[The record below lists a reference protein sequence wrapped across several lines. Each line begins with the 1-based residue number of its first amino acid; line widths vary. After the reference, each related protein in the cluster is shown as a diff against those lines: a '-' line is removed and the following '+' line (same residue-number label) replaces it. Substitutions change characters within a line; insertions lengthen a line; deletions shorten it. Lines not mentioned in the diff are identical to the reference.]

1 MPRHIHRGYWRGLSL
16 ILFTMVIP
24 TTCSVEIS
32 FRHHAFFFVNLY
44 RGADSITSKIMKR
57 LFAFLLTVMAFV
69 ACEDLAPDAPPV
81 PPTIT
86 IETPEPSAIPDEGG
100 EAVVEF
106 VAPEPWVIE
115 IDATRA
121 EDWVTVEP
129 MSGEAGNAK
138 ITITTKP
145 NDTYEDRSA
154 TISIKAGTLEKTISI
169 TQKQNNSLE
178 ANGNVFEVDYLG
190 GTIDFDISTNVD
202 MTVTISDDAK
212 DWISEVSTRALET
225 KSLSFEIAP
234 HMSTASRTGEIT
246 IAGGGL
252 EQTIVV
258 KQVYPVPNDEIWY
271 TSTDGEI
278 VIPGNDNVFGATIV
292 SNEYKDGKGVIKFS
306 GDVTTIGQHA
316 FPGGGRN
323 LNMKTI
329 LLPNSVK
336 EIGPYAFGSAGTA
349 NGIVYNLI
357 EEIIIPES
365 VTKIDGNPFSTTNI
379 TTFYGKYASEDHK
392 ALINDGVLISYALGK
407 ATELVIPEGVKE
419 IGKQAI
425 CAMGGSLSHLTKV
438 TFPSSLTIIGESAF
452 SGAVGLTS
460 LDIPSSITTIG
471 KYAFNSCRG
480 LTELTIPS
488 NVTTIGE
495 RAFAACENVETLTIA
510 EGVKHIGKYAFERM
524 GITEVTIPNSV
535 ETFDGNPFVLNYQL
549 QSFKGKYATADNE
562 ALIKDGVFVSIVGN
576 RWFEEYNIPDGVTEI
591 GGGAFKDNRA
601 FGKINIPASVTK
613 IGDEAF
619 TGQFN
624 VVFTWSDNIT
634 EIGYQGFAYCFMY
647 GTIENL
653 VLPASLKTIGER
665 AFLQMGA
672 KTLTIPTGVTS
683 IGKYAFQ
690 GAAALETVTC
700 LATTPPEFDKT
711 AFSNITTLAAIKVPA
726 SAVNAY
732 KQAAGWSDYADLISA
747 DLSAL
752 TGNTITYTSTD
763 GNVVTPYSTTVFGAN
778 IVSNVYENGQGVIT
792 FDNTVATIGNE
803 AFKNCT
809 TLATITIP
817 ECVVTIGTSAFEGSG
832 LTGVSIPSG
841 VTKIGDRAFNN
852 CSNVT
857 TLSIGSTVRTIG
869 AMAFAGTQ
877 FTEVTLPNSL
887 TTLGY
892 GAFYNNSKL
901 AQFSGKF
908 ATADGNALIDGEK
921 FLAFAHGGAAIDEYT
936 IPSSVTEVCDYA
948 FAATHNDI
956 RVGTVNIPDSV
967 EKIGNRAFLG
977 LQWTDIVWGPNSR
990 ISEIGT
996 YAFAWSFTLESNAPN
1011 GPFVTLPANL
1021 EVIPDYAFYYSYIQ
1035 ELTIPAGV
1043 KSIGVK
1049 AFNPGM
1055 ILSRIVCEATTPPA
1069 LSADSFFQWDCVATI
1084 YVPAASVNAYK
1095 QAAVWSTYA
1104 DKIVAI
1110 E

>member
-1 MPRHIHRGYWRGLSL
+1 
-16 ILFTMVIP
+16 
-24 TTCSVEIS
+24 
-32 FRHHAFFFVNLY
+32 
-44 RGADSITSKIMKR
+44 MKR
-57 LFAFLLTVMAFV
+57 LFAFLFVVVAFV
-69 ACEDLAPDAPPV
+69 ACTEDAPETPSV

-86 IETPEPSAIPDEGG
+86 IETPEPPAISDEGG
-100 EAVVEF
+100 ETVVEF
-106 VAPEPWVIE
+106 VAPEPWVVE
-115 IDATRA
+115 IGTTRA
-121 EDWVTVEP
+121 EEWITVEP

-138 ITITTKP
+138 ITITTTP
-145 NDTYEDRSA
+145 NDTYDDREA
-154 TISIKAGTLEKTISI
+154 TISIKAGTMEETITI
-169 TQKQNNSLE
+169 TQTQK
-178 ANGNVFEVDYLG
+178 NGLVASDKEFEVDYLG

-278 VIPGNDNVFGATIV
+278 VIPGNDKVFGATIV

-336 EIGPYAFGSAGTA
+336 EIGPNAFGSAGTA

-407 ATELVIPEGVKE
+407 ATELVIPDGVKE

-591 GGGAFKDNRA
+591 GVGAFKDNRA

-619 TGQFN
+619 TGQYN

-634 EIGYQGFAYCFMY
+634 EIGSMGFAYCFMDVP
-647 GTIENL
+647 IEEL
-653 VLPASLKTIGER
+653 VLPANLKTIGER
-665 AFLQMGA
+665 GFYQLGV
-672 KTLTIPTGVTS
+672 KNLTIPAGVTS
-683 IGKYAFQ
+683 IGKYAFSISY
-690 GAAALETVTC
+690 ALETVTC
-700 LATTPPEFDKT
+700 LATTPPAFDAT
-711 AFSNITTLAAIKVPA
+711 AFSNTTTLAAIKVPA

-763 GNVVTPYSTTVFGAN
+763 GNVVAPYSTTVFGAN

-792 FDNTVATIGNE
+792 FDNTVATIGNG

-817 ECVVTIGTSAFEGSG
+817 DRVTTIGDSAFEGTG
-832 LTGVSIPSG
+832 LTGISIPSN
-841 VTKIGDRAFNN
+841 VTQVGYKAFNN
-852 CSNVT
+852 CSNAT
-857 TLSIGSTVRTIG
+857 TLSIANGVSSIGSL
-869 AMAFAGTQ
+869 AFAGTQ

-967 EKIGNRAFLG
+967 EKIGNRAFMG

-1049 AFNPGM
+1049 AFNPGS
-1055 ILSRIVCEATTPPA
+1055 ILTRIVCEATTPPA

-1095 QAAVWSTYA
+1095 QAAGWSTYA